1 MRTSRARNTSWGSYH
16 SRSQWVWGMI
26 HMAVGA
32 SAAPALLS
40 PVASVALTGALP
52 Q

>member
-26 HMAVGA
+26 HMAVEA
-32 SAAPALLS
+32 FS
-40 PVASVALTGALP
+40 SVVLTGALP